1 MVQLHLLLLLLLLLE
16 LQSHELILL
25 LGHSTILDSLALQ
38 RFVLL
43 LQLLDDLFKLLDA
56 LHIRLL
62 LLLLGLILLP
72 ELFVEARLEI
82 LIAAGELLFC
92 LTKQLK
98 LTIHH
103 LFALV
108 PLLSLDC
115 TVLLFILELVLQ
127 FEDLLGQLLNLG

>member
-25 LGHSTILDSLALQ
+25 LGHSTILDSLALK

-56 LHIRLL
+56 LHIGLL

-72 ELFVEARLEI
+72 ELFVESRLEI
-82 LIAAGELLFC
+82 LIAAGELFLG
-92 LTKQLK
+92 LTKLLK

-115 TVLLFILELVLQ
+115 SILLFILELILQ

>member
-25 LGHSTILDSLALQ
+25 LGHSTILDSLALK

-82 LIAAGELLFC
+82 LIVAGELLLG
-92 LTKQLK
+92 LTKLLK